1 MSNSNAKEQVA
12 SGPFKEPRRQ
22 RIAANRRTHEEVVSA
37 TQDDYCYEYD
47 VTATDIPDIVA
58 QLWATGK
65 HSSFAVLMFSPPSP
79 RKLHD
84 PVVNLQYSMEG
95 AVVGLDW
102 VLLGPRN
109 CDDKARLVEFIT
121 QSGHTV
127 MELEMNEVAY
137 LRVEGNDIANLGTR
151 IVTDFYHVAASA
163 TLGLLVSWF
172 PYRPR
177 KKNKG
182 NASCDPGIP
191 HRSVDASI

>member
-1 MSNSNAKEQVA
+1 MSNKNGMGQVA
-12 SGPFKEPRRQ
+12 SGPLQEPRRQ
-22 RIAANRRTHEEVVSA
+22 RSAANRRTHEEVVSA
-37 TQDDYCYEYD
+37 AQEDYCYEYD

-84 PVVNLQYSMEG
+84 PVVNLQYAMQG
-95 AVVGLDW
+95 QKVGLEW

-109 CDDKARLVEFIT
+109 CDDRNGLVEFIT
-121 QSGHTV
+121 QSGHSV
-127 MELEMNEVAY
+127 MEQEIDEVAY
-137 LRVEGNDIANLGTR
+137 LRVEGSDIADLGMR
-151 IVTDFYHVAASA
+151 IVTDFYHVEANA

-177 KKNKG
+177 KKNEG
-182 NASCDPGIP
+182 NANCDPGIP